1 MNSSGHTRASMGDWL
16 RGRVVTYGELAPD
29 SFSDDTPLA
38 DLGFTSVYALTL
50 CGDIEDTFGLVVE
63 PTIVWDNPTIRELAI
78 ALEGLLQESSGGGDA
93 AEPETSGDDATAP
106 GHPAV
111 RR

>member
-1 MNSSGHTRASMGDWL
+1 MSSTQLTRTNIGDWL

-29 SFSDDTPLA
+29 SFSDDTPFA

-63 PTIVWDNPTIRELAI
+63 PTIVWHHPTIRELAD
-78 ALEGLLQESSGGGDA
+78 ALEGLLE
-93 AEPETSGDDATAP
+93 
-106 GHPAV
+106 

>member
-1 MNSSGHTRASMGDWL
+1 MSASHLMQINIGDWL

-29 SFSDDTPLA
+29 SFSDDTPFA
-38 DLGFTSVYALTL
+38 DLGFTSLYALTL

-63 PTIVWDNPTIRELAI
+63 PKIVWDHPTIRELAD
-78 ALEGLLQESSGGGDA
+78 ALEELLG
-93 AEPETSGDDATAP
+93 
-106 GHPAV
+106 